1 MVKSFLNWLGAWLLA
16 TLFVFLAALTV
27 IGVIMLGA
35 MFITWSLP
43 EFNEIGEILTAGRF
57 LLTVSAFI
65 GFCWTAAPEWD
76 DTW

>member
-1 MVKSFLNWLGAWLLA
+1 MVKGFLTGWGAWLLA

-43 EFNEIGEILTAGRF
+43 EFNDIGNILFAARA
-57 LLTVSAFI
+57 LLAVSAFI
-65 GFCWTAAPEWD
+65 GFCWTVAPDWGD
-76 DTW
+76 GW